1 MLRTLCPQPP
11 PGRLPASKT
20 IDSSSRVVRT
30 DSRVKHDHGQLRV
43 VRPADD
49 HTEPFATLLRRRV
62 RRRVVHQD
70 PASRAEQIIRGP
82 LQAQLSF
89 QSELL
94 ELVEGRF
101 AVVVAVCHTST
112 LDAAA
117 VDRTALPFFRV
128 VGSLSR
134 FSGPGAAC
142 RYGGVDA
149 GDVSA
154 TQTGRP
160 RSTTTRKLA
169 ARAAQQ
175 RKLAARAARR
185 FPQRPFDAA
194 RVTGSG
200 ALDLIV
206 ALYGLPARGR
216 CATTAATAVKTGSS
230 GERVLALAHPVCPPP
245 AALTAADNASPT
257 EALLVSGTPGWAA
270 RPYKDESHNWVGLA
284 ADPRCSAGLLHVW
297 GETSPTTPTRADDV
311 AANPAVPPRLLSRL
325 AADSDRVVRS
335 AAATNPNCPR
345 WLLAPLS
352 GDTSSDVRVAAAAN
366 PNCPPHLLA
375 GLAND
380 PDRMVRAAVAARC
393 DCPPRLLAG
402 LVRDP
407 RPEVRSAAAATA
419 ASACSSSLL
428 EDFCVDACSEARAV
442 VAARIDC
449 PPLLLRHL
457 LLDPV
462 MGVRVAAA
470 ANPSCPPPQRRPLRL
485 PRFLMFEMRA
495 AVAANPNCPRVAA
508 PPVRSRPCRG
518 GPFRCGCR
526 RCLRAAQPATS
537 GP

>member
-1 MLRTLCPQPP
+1 M
-11 PGRLPASKT
+11 PAMS
-20 IDSSSRVVRT
+20 
-30 DSRVKHDHGQLRV
+30 
-43 VRPADD
+43 
-49 HTEPFATLLRRRV
+49 
-62 RRRVVHQD
+62 
-70 PASRAEQIIRGP
+70 
-82 LQAQLSF
+82 
-89 QSELL
+89 
-94 ELVEGRF
+94 
-101 AVVVAVCHTST
+101 
-112 LDAAA
+112 
-117 VDRTALPFFRV
+117 
-128 VGSLSR
+128 
-134 FSGPGAAC
+134 
-142 RYGGVDA
+142 
-149 GDVSA
+149 
-154 TQTGRP
+154 
-160 RSTTTRKLA
+160 
-169 ARAAQQ
+169 QQ

-194 RVTGSG
+194 RVTGST

-206 ALYGLPARGR
+206 TLYGLPARGV
-216 CATTAATAVKTGSS
+216 CATTAANAAKTGSS
-230 GERVLALAHPVCPPP
+230 GERALALAHPVCPPP
-245 AALTAADNASPT
+245 AVLTAARNASPV

-270 RPYKDESHNWVGLA
+270 RPYKDESLNGVGLA

-297 GETSPTTPTRADDV
+297 GETSRTTPTRADDV

-335 AAATNPNCPR
+335 AAAANPNCPR

-366 PNCPPHLLA
+366 PTCPPHLLA

-449 PPLLLRHL
+449 PPPLLRHL

-470 ANPSCPPPQRRPLRL
+470 ANPSCPPPQRSPLQL
-485 PRFLMFEMRA
+485 LRFSMFEIRA
-495 AVAANPNCPRVAA
+495 AVAANPNCPRWRLRRFARDPHCEVRCAVAA
-508 PPVRSRPCRG
+508 AGACAPRSLRRLARDPRPEVRAIVAARPDCPSQLLAKLAADNDHRTRVAATANPNCPQSSFADLVHDSYDIVRAAATENLECPPQHLNVALKATTLGCVTRRRSVSTVR
-518 GPFRCGCR
+518 R
-526 RCLRAAQPATS
+526 RCERCSPATTTGESFAPPRPAATRSTRAAADVVTER
-537 GP
+537 